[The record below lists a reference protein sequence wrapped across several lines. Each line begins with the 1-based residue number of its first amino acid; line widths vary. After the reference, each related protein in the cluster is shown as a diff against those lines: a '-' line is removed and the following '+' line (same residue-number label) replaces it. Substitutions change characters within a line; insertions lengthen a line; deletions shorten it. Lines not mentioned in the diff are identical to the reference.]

1 MAIHRPPGLVVTTTI
16 DGTLTCDGDV
26 SHLVAIDAWRIV
38 PASQTFPRGTDE
50 WIEIGIE
57 SEFQRRTFLEN
68 EVDMT
73 FHFDGPC
80 VPGSFRYN
88 YLTATFSG
96 YQRDESVDSLLVL
109 GCRRIGLGTKR
120 RDDKLALM
128 KLRL

>member
-1 MAIHRPPGLVVTTTI
+1 MPIHRPPGLVVTTTV
-16 DGTLTCDGDV
+16 DGTLTRDGDV

-57 SEFQRRTFLEN
+57 SEFQRRAFLEN

-73 FHFDGPC
+73 FHFDGTC

-88 YLTATFSG
+88 HLTATFLETREMS
-96 YQRDESVDSLLVL
+96 RLIAFWFWAADALVL
-109 GCRRIGLGTKR
+109 APKEEMTNWRS
-120 RDDKLALM
+120 
-128 KLRL
+128 

>member
-1 MAIHRPPGLVVTTTI
+1 MPIHRPPGLGVTTTV
-16 DGTLTCDGDV
+16 DGTLTRDGDV

-50 WIEIGIE
+50 WVEIGIE

-73 FHFDGPC
+73 FHFDGTC